1 MRFYEMDE
9 AHGFRQRGQMINE
22 YDEYRSNT
30 DDIATLACSLLVSE
44 NDGVDYTKPVCSG
57 KFVRILHYPVNGE
70 FVFSDTPRNYSD
82 WYVPQNNS
90 TDLTD
95 IVRKTAQNKETYSLS
110 ELIYCLTD
118 YPVRTSKTFTVGQY
132 TFKEVLEICAE
143 LFFKP
148 RYMKARLEVADN
160 YALNVKN
167 SELNYTNATLFDVV
181 FDIGRQLDLRPYLE
195 LEYFSS
201 TKTYWLTLKFRDKLG
216 TADVV
221 PMSDLNWADVISQ
234 EEERATAAGN
244 VVSYVDN
251 MITTTEN
258 TFPQVEG
265 FYPKLT
271 NEESNWTVLKLPQRI
286 REVREVSIFWQWGL
300 KQNPEGAEYTFT
312 ATFPNGEKIV
322 SGGIDKLTY
331 SSPFIITEDGNKGAQ
346 AYSKID
352 NTGPSWST
360 GVDLFLSEEQEYQYL
375 YDVPPKSTLPQTK
388 QNTIHYTRG
397 EDTIDLSAL
406 VGKGAEWFYA
416 RRENTSQL
424 VGQYYW
430 LIISDKPDES
440 LEFHAPG
447 SFEEGATDFKYK
459 YPWAVS
465 VKYAPYIDS
474 VLIGENG
481 NESDV
486 TVYFNQYGQVVD
498 SQAFGKVVD
507 NYAESMGAELK
518 RGKYILMPQDTNDW
532 QTAFAQIPKINSV
545 VDDGDTKYV
554 ITNESIHVS
563 NASIQVVAQLNPY
576 VSGQSRL
583 ITADG
588 DIQIYGI
595 PNNNLQVSKSYE
607 HCVFDLSFDA
617 IPETKEETMFTC
629 DAITIL
635 AAFTQP
641 TVGQNTNNPLTAAI
655 VSFKNEN
662 GANIIIKDE
671 NAPSNAIA
679 GKAIIPLTL
688 AEAGRNLI
696 INYQML
702 NNRVIAKRD
711 DYYVLYT
718 DRTGKFKRVEIDL
731 MNYEGTDAFGI
742 YPYWNGN
749 DYQSIISYNEPVY
762 HDGREIYNQTTIVG
776 FNGLSGLHVSPNVV
790 HYCGLLGNKRPGLYI
805 RFFDKKMS
813 FADNPELHTVAKFDL
828 YSFIYTDAIEHGQ
841 IMFDVGLS
849 GAEMITPSQYESFAI
864 MQGNDYL
871 IIDNFRKI
879 DSRFYINYRYRG

>member
-1 MRFYEMDE
+1 MIFYEMDE
-9 AHGFRQRGQMINE
+9 TIGFRQRGQMINE

-30 DDIATLACSLLVSE
+30 DDMSTLACSLLVRE
-44 NDGVDYTKPVCSG
+44 NDGVDYAKPVSSG
-57 KFVRILHYPVNGE
+57 KFVRVLHYPVNGE
-70 FVFSDTPRNYSD
+70 FVFSDNPKNYSD
-82 WYVPQNNS
+82 WYVPSNASSVLN
-90 TDLTD
+90 D
-95 IVRKTAQNKETYSLS
+95 IVRGIKQNKESYSLS

-132 TFKEVLEICAE
+132 TFKEVLEICAD

-148 RYMKARLEVADN
+148 RYMTARLEIADN
-160 YALNVKN
+160 YALNVPN

-181 FDIGRQLDLRPYLE
+181 FDIGRQLDLRPYIDLTFVQG
-195 LEYFSS
+195 EYI
-201 TKTYWLTLKFRDKLG
+201 LTLKFRDKVG
-216 TADVV
+216 TADVI
-221 PMSDLNWADVISQ
+221 PMSDLNWADVISH

-258 TFPQVEG
+258 LFPQIDG
-265 FYPKLT
+265 IYPKLT
-271 NEESNWTVLKLPQRI
+271 NEESNWTVFKLPQKI

-300 KQNPEGAEYTFT
+300 KQKPEGSEYTFT

-331 SSPFIITEDGNKGAQ
+331 SSPFIITEDGNKGSQ
-346 AYSKID
+346 AYIKID

-360 GVDLFLSEEQEYQYL
+360 GVDLFLAEEQEYQYL
-375 YDVPPKSTLPQTK
+375 YDTKPTNIVPQTK

-397 EDTIDLSAL
+397 ENTIDLSAL

-416 RRENTSQL
+416 RRENTSAL

-440 LEFHAPG
+440 LKFHAPG
-447 SFEEGATDFKYK
+447 SFEEGETDFKYK

-474 VLIGENG
+474 VLIGENS

-498 SQAFGKVVD
+498 SQAFGKAVD

-518 RGKYILMPQDTNDW
+518 RGKYILMPKNTNDW
-532 QTAFAQIPKINSV
+532 QTAFAQIPAINSV
-545 VDDGDTKYV
+545 VDDGNTKYIV
-554 ITNESIHVS
+554 TNESIHVS

-583 ITADG
+583 VTAEG

-607 HCVFDLSFDA
+607 HCVFDLDLQD
-617 IPETKEETMFTC
+617 IPESKEETLFTC
-629 DAITIL
+629 DTPTVL

-641 TVGQNTNNPLTAAI
+641 SIEQDVNNPLTAAI
-655 VSFKNEN
+655 LSFKNHLDV
-662 GANIIIKDE
+662 NIVIKDE
-671 NAPSNAIA
+671 YAPEGAVA

-702 NNRVIAKRD
+702 NNRVIAKRGD
-711 DYYVLYT
+711 NYVLYT
-718 DRTGKFKRVEIDL
+718 DRNGKFKNVKIDL
-731 MNYEGTDAFGI
+731 MHYSENGAFDL

-749 DYQSIISYNEPVY
+749 EYKSLIAYDEPVH

-776 FNGLSGLHVSPNVV
+776 FNGLNGLHVSPNVV
-790 HYCGLLGNKRPGLYI
+790 HYCGLLGNERPGLYI

-813 FADNPELHTVAKFDL
+813 FADNPAEHLVKEYDL
-828 YSFIYTDAIEHGQ
+828 YSFIYSDTTTKGK
-841 IMFDVGLS
+841 IMFDVGLYS
-849 GAEMITPSQYESFAI
+849 AEMIAPSQYESFAI

-871 IIDNFRKI
+871 IIDNFRKV